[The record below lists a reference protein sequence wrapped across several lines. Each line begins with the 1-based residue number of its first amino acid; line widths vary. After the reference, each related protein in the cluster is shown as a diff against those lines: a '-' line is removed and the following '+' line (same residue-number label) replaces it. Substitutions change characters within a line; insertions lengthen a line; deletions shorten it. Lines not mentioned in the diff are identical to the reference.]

1 MRIDWKIVLNV
12 LLTTFTIVII
22 SGLLV
27 EIYIFGYK
35 QGESSSVDY
44 YESIISSL
52 AKDQVSS
59 YIPSPSPQGTE
70 SPKTATPTA
79 VAAIR
84 EVNWGGPE
92 LWELVNKARVE
103 HGVGQLKQ
111 VDELCTIASIR
122 LNELLALGALDG
134 HSGFSNLSERRTD
147 LKWIFEKYVVA
158 EFLIQGPSTAQE
170 AVDLWLNTMGHKKL
184 ITGGEYVYGCIYAQN
199 SFAVA
204 IAAY

>member
-12 LLTTFTIVII
+12 LLTTFTIIII

-35 QGESSSVDY
+35 QGEISSTDY
-44 YESIISSL
+44 YEGIISSL

-59 YIPSPSPQGTE
+59 YIPSPVPQGTQ
-70 SPKTATPTA
+70 SPKTTTPTA
-79 VAAIR
+79 VAAVR

-92 LWELVNKARVE
+92 LWELVNKVRVE

>member
-1 MRIDWKIVLNV
+1 MKINWRIVLNV
-12 LLTTFTIVII
+12 LLAALTIVII
-22 SGLLV
+22 AGLLV
-27 EIYIFGYK
+27 EIYILGYK
-35 QGESSSVDY
+35 QGENSSTEY
-44 YESIISSL
+44 YEGIISGLSSGQ
-52 AKDQVSS
+52 ASS
-59 YIPSPSPQGTE
+59 YIPSPVPQGTA
-70 SPKTATPTA
+70 SPKQVTPTA
-79 VAAIR
+79 VPTIK
-84 EVNWGGPE
+84 EVDWGGPE

-134 HSGFSNLSERRTD
+134 HSGFSNLPERRTD
-147 LKWIFEKYVVA
+147 LKWIFEKYVIA

-184 ITGGEYVYGCIYAQN
+184 LTGGEYVYGCIYAQN

>member
-1 MRIDWKIVLNV
+1 VN
-12 LLTTFTIVII
+12 
-22 SGLLV
+22 
-27 EIYIFGYK
+27 
-35 QGESSSVDY
+35 Y
-44 YESIISSL
+44 YEGIISSL

-59 YIPSPSPQGTE
+59 YIPSPSPRGTQ

-79 VAAIR
+79 VAAVR